1 MKELKVL
8 MIDDHEDDM
17 LLVREMLDDS
27 GFAGDLEV
35 ALGASYAR
43 EYLGRKKEQNLLS
56 EIGLIFL
63 DLNMPMENG
72 FEFLM
77 ELKSDPDFR
86 KIPVVMISG
95 SRRDE
100 EREEAL
106 LKGAVAYLTKPI
118 SFEAIVGV
126 IQGLEMKWSLS

>member
-1 MKELKVL
+1 

-17 LLVREMLDDS
+17 ILVREMLDDS

-35 ALGASYAR
+35 ALGATSAR
-43 EYLGRKKEQNLLS
+43 EYLGRKKEQRLLS

-63 DLNMPMENG
+63 DINMPMVNG

-77 ELKSDPDFR
+77 ELKGSPDFSE
-86 KIPVVMISG
+86 IPVVIISG
-95 SRRDE
+95 SRRE
-100 EREEAL
+100 EEKEEAL
-106 LKGAVAYLTKPI
+106 LRGAVAYLTKPI

-126 IQGLEMKWSLS
+126 IQGLAMKWSLS